1 MQLALES
8 ADVVCPLFVRY
19 RNRSKKNLVARF
31 ADATL
36 PEGCQKFMI
45 TKTFF
50 LSVVWSFTF
59 IYCAAA
65 QPAQQ
70 SKVPRI
76 GVILPGG
83 PLYGIIEGLRYGLN
97 ELGLQEGKQFTLV
110 VRDTKGDLK
119 IAEDAARDFEREKVN
134 LLYVMASAVIAAAKA
149 ATVNTPIVFCIGSDP
164 VTFGLVNDFAT
175 PGGRLTG
182 VHYPVK
188 DLTAKRLEILKEML
202 PKIGRVLTIY
212 DPKNQVAADGAALAR
227 EEAKRLGLKLIERH
241 VKSVDELRKALQE
254 IKTKEAD
261 AFFYLADALVVGQSQ
276 LIIDT
281 AKAKKLPTMLQDQ
294 SLVAKGGLAS
304 YGQNYFEIG
313 RISAKYVQRVLS
325 GTPPKE
331 LKIETVDSVEL
342 AINLQTAKQLGV
354 TIPPQVLARAQK
366 VIK

>member
-1 MQLALES
+1 MFKTVFCLALGTVLIALAEP
-8 ADVVCPLFVRY
+8 V
-19 RNRSKKNLVARF
+19 
-31 ADATL
+31 
-36 PEGCQKFMI
+36 Q
-45 TKTFF
+45 
-50 LSVVWSFTF
+50 
-59 IYCAAA
+59 A
-65 QPAQQ
+65 QPSKAQ
-70 SKVPRI
+70 RI

-83 PLYGIIEGLRYGLN
+83 PLYGIVEGLRHGLK
-97 ELGLQEGKQFTLV
+97 ELGLQEEKQFTLAI
-110 VRDTKGDLK
+110 RDTKGDLK
-119 IAEDAARDFEREKVN
+119 AAEEAARTFEREKVS
-134 LLYVMASAVIAAAKA
+134 LLYVMASSVIAAAKA

-202 PKIGRVLTIY
+202 PKISRVLTIY
-212 DPKNQVAADGAALAR
+212 DPKSPVAVDGAALAR

-241 VKSVDELRKALQE
+241 VNSVDELRKALQE
-254 IKTKEAD
+254 IKSKETD
-261 AFFYLADALVVGQSQ
+261 ALFYLADAMVVGQGQ

-294 SLVAKGGLAS
+294 SLVVKGGLAS

-313 RISAKYVQRVLS
+313 RISAKYVQRILN
-325 GTPPKE
+325 GTPPKD

>member
-1 MQLALES
+1 
-8 ADVVCPLFVRY
+8 
-19 RNRSKKNLVARF
+19 
-31 ADATL
+31 
-36 PEGCQKFMI
+36 MI
-45 TKTFF
+45 AKTFF
-50 LSVVWSFTF
+50 LSVVWSFTVT
-59 IYCAAA
+59 YCAAA

-83 PLYGIIEGLRYGLN
+83 PLHGTIEGLRYGLQ

-110 VRDTKGDLK
+110 IRDTKGDLK
-119 IAEDAARDFEREKVN
+119 IAEEAARDFEREKVN
-134 LLYVMASAVIAAAKA
+134 LLYVMASTVIAAAKA

-325 GTPPKE
+325 GTPPKD

-342 AINLQTAKQLGV
+342 AINLQTAKQLGI